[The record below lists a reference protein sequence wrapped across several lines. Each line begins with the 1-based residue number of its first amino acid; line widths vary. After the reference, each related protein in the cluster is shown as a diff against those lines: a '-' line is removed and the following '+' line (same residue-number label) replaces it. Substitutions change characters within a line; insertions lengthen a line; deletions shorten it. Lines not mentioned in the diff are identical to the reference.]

1 MLSSSLISLMTINLV
16 LQEAAIEATGD
27 DSCHNGRTNLI
38 RVIKRD
44 TLIETGKRQI
54 ESALLLQP

>member
-1 MLSSSLISLMTINLV
+1 MTINLV

-27 DSCHNGRTNLI
+27 TSCHNGSSKLI

-54 ESALLLQP
+54 ECALLSQQ

>member
-1 MLSSSLISLMTINLV
+1 MTINLV